1 MKQKT
6 IASKGKKLL
15 AAFVAG
21 ATFLSG
27 FSTAV
32 HAESAAASMPSVK
45 NYEKTSGSFAVS
57 DQSRLYFVSDT
68 MPTGEIADTLKL
80 VAGESAAKEIGSGE
94 VMDIV
99 YGSASRVRSKDIVI
113 RLGDVENDGADPLQ
127 AYEMEI
133 TEDNVTITA
142 EGALGIKYAMN
153 TLMQNNGVLECG
165 SIEDYPDVKERSVF
179 LDCGRKFYEADTI
192 KAMIKDMSWNKMNV
206 LYLDFSN
213 NKGFRF
219 ALDDMNLTWADGAK
233 SDDLSKIVSQKTLRE
248 SDMDEILALAD
259 LYGVTVIPTLN
270 SPGHMDTI
278 LASYPQ
284 YQKSAS
290 TINLDD
296 PEARSFVMNLVEK
309 YAEYFRSRGCTF
321 FNISADEATGYDTKS
336 QTYIDYT
343 SDLNAMLKEM
353 GYQVRMFNDGIKAG
367 DANLIDTDI
376 QVLYWEPGTAN
387 ANVLELLK
395 SGHDLVNFAAD
406 YMYYAYGNGSFVC
419 SANNIYD
426 GTYVR
431 ETHNKDD
438 EIAQHN
444 KGWNP
449 GKFSKMGVKQQM
461 SFINGEFVYPTQGEL
476 SGKVLGA
483 SYAIWADNANDSV
496 SDQSIIKDVYD
507 KIKVTA
513 ERSWRVN
520 TDSIQDP
527 LYDDGIG
534 YDVEQG
540 SQSDYEE
547 FVKRQMANSMAPGG
561 MSNDGVIDTAN
572 TVLPQAGEITL
583 DTADKTALDEA
594 IAEVEKLDAS
604 KYTMDSWKQV
614 ESALEEAKAVSADQ
628 GASDEAVA
636 AAEENLKQAV
646 AALELK
652 NTATKPDEEA
662 RPDEDKAENPNT
674 GTANASASLLLMGT
688 LLSAAGAVL
697 VMRRKKA

>member
-1 MKQKT
+1 M
-6 IASKGKKLL
+6 
-15 AAFVAG
+15 
-21 ATFLSG
+21 
-27 FSTAV
+27 
-32 HAESAAASMPSVK
+32 
-45 NYEKTSGSFAVS
+45 
-57 DQSRLYFVSDT
+57 
-68 MPTGEIADTLKL
+68 
-80 VAGESAAKEIGSGE
+80 
-94 VMDIV
+94 
-99 YGSASRVRSKDIVI
+99 
-113 RLGDVENDGADPLQ
+113 
-127 AYEMEI
+127 
-133 TEDNVTITA
+133 
-142 EGALGIKYAMN
+142 
-153 TLMQNNGVLECG
+153 
-165 SIEDYPDVKERSVF
+165 
-179 LDCGRKFYEADTI
+179 
-192 KAMIKDMSWNKMNV
+192 
-206 LYLDFSN
+206 
-213 NKGFRF
+213 
-219 ALDDMNLTWADGAK
+219 
-233 SDDLSKIVSQKTLRE
+233 
-248 SDMDEILALAD
+248 
-259 LYGVTVIPTLN
+259 
-270 SPGHMDTI
+270 
-278 LASYPQ
+278 
-284 YQKSAS
+284 
-290 TINLDD
+290 
-296 PEARSFVMNLVEK
+296 
-309 YAEYFRSRGCTF
+309 
-321 FNISADEATGYDTKS
+321 
-336 QTYIDYT
+336 
-343 SDLNAMLKEM
+343 
-353 GYQVRMFNDGIKAG
+353 
-367 DANLIDTDI
+367 
-376 QVLYWEPGTAN
+376 
-387 ANVLELLK
+387 
-395 SGHDLVNFAAD
+395 
-406 YMYYAYGNGSFVC
+406 
-419 SANNIYD
+419 
-426 GTYVR
+426 
-431 ETHNKDD
+431 
-438 EIAQHN
+438 
-444 KGWNP
+444 
-449 GKFSKMGVKQQM
+449 
-461 SFINGEFVYPTQGEL
+461 

-583 DTADKTALDEA
+583 DTADKTDLDAA